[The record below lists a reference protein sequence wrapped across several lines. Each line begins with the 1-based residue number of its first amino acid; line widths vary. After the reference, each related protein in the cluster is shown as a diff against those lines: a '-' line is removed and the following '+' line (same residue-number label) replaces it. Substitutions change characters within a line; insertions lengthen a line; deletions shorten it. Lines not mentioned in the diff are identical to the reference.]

1 MKTIEIISQDVFDK
15 IRSRFTNLQMGD
27 ETGGI
32 TMDPR
37 QARFYD
43 FDFAIEG
50 HNFGRVSISINELGT
65 LKVFYGQSILEDI
78 DPISKEY
85 WYDFL
90 REMRLFAKRR
100 LLRFDTRDITKSNLN
115 KDDFQYLA
123 TNGSKEENMNMSE
136 SVKFEG
142 SSKTSYGKMQKAKV
156 IVKHHKPIEDE
167 SFGARKRAGNIK
179 AIYVENEEGE
189 RFKYPFIHTAGALA
203 MAQHVAHGGKPYDE
217 LGNAIIGMSEEIS
230 QCVSCMKHM
239 SRHDGMHGDVHAIAE
254 RVGAKLQSLRDCL
267 KSVSGPKGYRMWSEN
282 FEPIANGM
290 SELDQA
296 TMEDYKSK
304 FTVNSFKEEM
314 AQYFPLIHR
323 IMQETGTV
331 DLEDLVHEG
340 SEEKCDECG
349 MWESECSCD
358 TPVKEDAFN
367 NFEDWAE
374 RLAEGQL
381 AMDTVGQLHELLISG
396 TIDQVGTDAEGIILA
411 LQGIGIDDEN
421 LEDDLKELAKSTNG
435 AGNPADTIMAWL
447 QRVDPTAYEEINS
460 ADAEQQQA
468 PAPAPVEEPPVA
480 EEGPNRSDVP
490 AYLRKQQGEKPLTP
504 ADLEKE
510 KEKHI
515 SHPKTLARNA
525 GRTAEENE
533 DEVHG
538 HEEGGQAP
546 SMKDL
551 AQWVCGHYNAN
562 YKEEGFKSPWR
573 KGVTELGIMAEKE
586 FGPQYGHLVKELMT
600 EKDGETALERVA
612 RKSHDRKIKTGEADE
627 MQVHSQSPLS
637 NTDNP
642 HLPKGPEE
650 GTDKFDPLKHVKN
663 PTKGEKDAAKDV
675 KRGSYPDRAAM
686 LRSAEKDGRLKS
698 ENTDFDRI
706 LKLAGLA
713 K

>member
-27 ETGGI
+27 EQGGV

-43 FDFAIEG
+43 FDFTIEG
-50 HNFGRVSISINELGT
+50 HNLGRVSISINELGT
-65 LKVFYGQSILEDI
+65 LKVFYGQSILEGS
-78 DPISKEY
+78 DPISKDY

-100 LLRFDTRDITKSNLN
+100 LLRFDTRDITKSNLD

-142 SSKTSYGKMQKAKV
+142 SKKTSYGKMQKAKV

-167 SFGARKRAGNIK
+167 SFGARKRPQNIK

-203 MAQHVAHGGKPYDE
+203 MAQHVAHGGRPYDE
-217 LGNAIIGMSEEIS
+217 LGNAIIEMSNQIS

-239 SRHDGMHGDVHAIAE
+239 GRHDSLNQEAHQIAE
-254 RVGAKLQSLRDCL
+254 RVGSKLESLRHSI
-267 KSVSGPKGYRMWSEN
+267 KSLGGRNGYESWAES
-282 FEPIANGM
+282 FEPVANGM
-290 SELDQA
+290 TELDQA
-296 TMEDYKSK
+296 TLEDYKSK
-304 FTVNSFKEEM
+304 FTQSSFKEEL
-314 AQYFPLIHR
+314 AQFFPLIHG

-331 DLEDLVHEG
+331 DLEDFVHEG
-340 SEEKCDECG
+340 SEETCDECG
-349 MWESECSCD
+349 MYESECTCD
-358 TPVKEDAFN
+358 DKVKEGAFDQ
-367 NFEDWAE
+367 FESWAD
-374 RLAEGQL
+374 RLAEGSIEPDTL
-381 AMDTVGQLHELLISG
+381 AELHSLLSDG
-396 TIDQVGTDAEGIILA
+396 TLGQVGVDGTSTIEA
-411 LQGIGIDDEN
+411 LQGIGIHDEG
-421 LEDDLKELAKSTNG
+421 LENDLAELAASTQG
-435 AGNPADTIMAWL
+435 QGDPIDTIMAWL
-447 QRVDPTAYEEINS
+447 QRSDPEAYQEFS
-460 ADAEQQQA
+460 KSVQQPAQPQL
-468 PAPAPVEEPPVA
+468 PAPDAQSAPQQEPPVA

-510 KEKHI
+510 KEKNI

-538 HEEGGQAP
+538 EEEEEGSEAP

-551 AQWVCGHYNAN
+551 AQWICGHYNAN

-600 EKDGETALERVA
+600 EKDGESALERIA

-627 MQVHSQSPLS
+627 MQAHNPSPL
-637 NTDNP
+637 TKVDNP
-642 HLPKGPEE
+642 KLPKGPEE
-650 GTDKFDPLKHVKN
+650 EQF
-663 PTKGEKDAAKDV
+663 EAI
-675 KRGSYPDRAAM
+675 
-686 LRSAEKDGRLKS
+686 LR
-698 ENTDFDRI
+698 
-706 LKLAGLA
+706 LAGLA

>member
-27 ETGGI
+27 EQGGV

-43 FDFAIEG
+43 FDFTIEG
-50 HNFGRVSISINELGT
+50 HNLGRVSISINELGT
-65 LKVFYGQSILEDI
+65 LKVFYGQSILEGS
-78 DPISKEY
+78 DPISKDY

-100 LLRFDTRDITKSNLN
+100 LLRFDTRDITKSNLD

-142 SSKTSYGKMQKAKV
+142 SKKTSYGKMQKAKV

-167 SFGARKRAGNIK
+167 SFGARKRPQNIK
-179 AIYVENEEGE
+179 ALYVENEEGE

-203 MAQHVAHGGKPYDE
+203 MAQHVAHGGRPYDE
-217 LGNAIIGMSEEIS
+217 MGNSIVEMSNQIS

-239 SRHDGMHGDVHAIAE
+239 GRHDSLNQEAHQIAE
-254 RVGAKLQSLRDCL
+254 RVGAKLESLRHSI
-267 KSVSGPKGYRMWSEN
+267 KSLGGRNGYESWAES
-282 FEPIANGM
+282 FEPVANGM
-290 SELDQA
+290 TELDQA

-304 FTVNSFKEEM
+304 FTQSSFKEEL
-314 AQYFPLIHR
+314 AQFFPLIHG
-323 IMQETGTV
+323 IMQETGTI

-358 TPVKEDAFN
+358 DEVKEGAFDQ
-367 NFEDWAE
+367 FESWAD
-374 RLAEGQL
+374 RLAEGNIEP
-381 AMDTVGQLHELLISG
+381 DTLGELHSLLSDG
-396 TIDQVGTDAEGIILA
+396 TLEQVGVDGTSTIEA
-411 LQGIGIDDEN
+411 LQGIGIHDEG
-421 LEDDLKELAKSTNG
+421 LEHDLAELASSTQG
-435 AGNPADTIMAWL
+435 QGNPTDTIMAWL
-447 QRVDPTAYEEINS
+447 QRVDPEAYQEFSNS
-460 ADAEQQQA
+460 VQQPAQPQL
-468 PAPAPVEEPPVA
+468 PAPEEEPVA
-480 EEGPNRSDVP
+480 EGPNRSDVP

-510 KEKHI
+510 KEKNI
-515 SHPKTLARNA
+515 SHPKTLARNT

-533 DEVHG
+533 DEVHD
-538 HEEGGQAP
+538 HEEGGEAP
-546 SMKDL
+546 TMKDL
-551 AQWVCGHYNAN
+551 AQWVGGHYNAN
-562 YKEEGFKSPWR
+562 WKEEGFKSPWR
-573 KGVTELGIMAEKE
+573 KGITELGIMAEKE

-600 EKDGETALERVA
+600 EKDGESALARIA

-627 MQVHSQSPLS
+627 MQAHNPSPL
-637 NTDNP
+637 TKVDNP
-642 HLPKGPEE
+642 KLPKGPEE
-650 GTDKFDPLKHVKN
+650 EQF
-663 PTKGEKDAAKDV
+663 EAI
-675 KRGSYPDRAAM
+675 
-686 LRSAEKDGRLKS
+686 LR
-698 ENTDFDRI
+698 
-706 LKLAGLA
+706 LAGLA